1 MIMKTN
7 RLLISTV
14 ALLLCIVC
22 WNVYGQR
29 QASPKPTWE
38 YLVKTE
44 STLNRQFV
52 DLGALGAEGWEL
64 TAVTQRDQITGNNLL
79 DIERIFYFKRQK

>member
-14 ALLLCIVC
+14 VLLLCVVC

-29 QASPKPTWE
+29 QASSKPTWE
-38 YLVKTE
+38 YMVKAE
-44 STLNRQFV
+44 NTLNHQYV

-64 TAVTQRDQITGNNLL
+64 TAVTQRDQITGNNQL
-79 DIERIFYFKRQK
+79 DIERMFYFKRQR